1 MAAIQKDRRIQRTQE
16 TLRKALVELILEK
29 GYPKITVQ
37 NIIDR
42 ANVGRSTFYAHFRDK
57 DDLLVSGFHAW
68 AFDLSQNVEEGDHV
82 RGDDHMIHSRD
93 FFAHADHHRDL
104 YKAML
109 ESGGGDLILKVG
121 QEHIQNR
128 IEVHLNELLG
138 KQEIPIPLPF
148 ITHYLAGALLSLIKW
163 WIEEDIPLDAT
174 QMDIM
179 FQAMAMPGI
188 RQMLEVGD
196 LNLG

>member
-1 MAAIQKDRRIQRTQE
+1 MKPQKTDRRIQRTQE
-16 TLRKALVELILEK
+16 ALRNALVELILEK

-42 ANVGRSTFYAHFRDK
+42 ANVGRSTFYAHFLDK

-68 AFDLSQNVEEGDHV
+68 VFDLSRTVEDHAQIQSD
-82 RGDDHMIHSRD
+82 RHIIHSQD

-104 YKAML
+104 YRAML
-109 ESGGGDLILKVG
+109 ESGGGDLILKIG
-121 QEHIQNR
+121 QEHIQQQ
-128 IEVHLNELLG
+128 IEVHLHELIG
-138 KQEIPIPLPF
+138 KQEFPIPLPF

-163 WIEEDIPLDAT
+163 WVEEDIPFNAT
-174 QMDIM
+174 QMDAM

-188 RQMLEVGD
+188 QEVIMGD
-196 LNLG
+196 GNH